1 MENEKE
7 KLVLELVKQIEIIK
21 NEIYTDISL
30 KKYNESQIN
39 NSDMNNST
47 VEIKHIPLY

>member
-21 NEIYTDISL
+21 NEIRI
-30 KKYNESQIN
+30 KKEVIN
-39 NSDMNNST
+39 DLHKQLGELDN
-47 VEIKHIPLY
+47 